1 MIILKKQHLE
11 AALLV
16 APKNDSRFYLN
27 SVLIEV
33 TAEGAVYVVSTNGS
47 MMFVGE
53 INEPDFTG
61 SPIKSLRVVMPRS
74 IVEQALKVMPRLIVE
89 QALKVKDKISNIEL
103 KRSGDAWQLGSV
115 LFPSTDG
122 EMYPNW
128 RRVNVSPG
136 DINTSNPEP
145 AQYNPESLA
154 LAHKAL
160 KKWSDFNKKG
170 TAMLHQRGNSAG
182 VLVHLVDNS
191 AHVVIMP
198 WRTDTNA
205 LPRVVKPF

>member
-1 MIILKKQHLE
+1 MIILKKQQLE

-16 APKNDSRFYLN
+16 APKNDTRYYLN

-33 TAEGAVYVVSTNGS
+33 TAEGAVYVVSVNGS

-61 SPIKSLRVVMPRS
+61 SPVKSLRVVMPRS

-145 AQYNPESLA
+145 AQYNPEL
-154 LAHKAL
+154 LLVAHKSL
-160 KKWSDFNKKG
+160 NKWSVKKG
-170 TAMLHQRGNSAG
+170 GPAMLHQRGNSAG
-182 VLVHLVDNS
+182 VLVHPVDNS

-198 WRTDTNA
+198 WRADTNA

>member
-1 MIILKKQHLE
+1 MIILKKQQLE

-33 TAEGAVYVVSTNGS
+33 TAEGAVYVVSVNGS
-47 MMFVGE
+47 MMFAGE
-53 INEPDFTG
+53 VDSPDFTG
-61 SPIKSLRVVMPRS
+61 EQVKSLRVVIPRS
-74 IVEQALKVMPRLIVE
+74 IIEQS
-89 QALKVKDKISNIEL
+89 LKVKDKTQTIEL
-103 KRSGDAWQLGSV
+103 KRAGEGWQLGSV
-115 LFPSTDG
+115 LFSSTDG
-122 EMYPNW
+122 DMYPNW

-136 DINTSNPEP
+136 DINTSSPEA
-145 AQYNPESLA
+145 AQYNPELLL

-160 KKWSDFNKKG
+160 NKWSSTYKKSG
-170 TAMLHQRGNSAG
+170 PAVLHQRGNEAG
-182 VLVHLVDNS
+182 VLVQPADQS

-198 WRTDTNA
+198 WRADTTA

>member
-1 MIILKKQHLE
+1 MIILRKQHLE

-33 TAEGAVYVVSTNGS
+33 TAEGAVYVVSVNGS

-53 INEPDFTG
+53 VDSPEFTG
-61 SPIKSLRVVMPRS
+61 SPVKSLRVVMPRS
-74 IVEQALKVMPRLIVE
+74 IVEQALKVKE
-89 QALKVKDKISNIEL
+89 KISTIEL

-115 LFPSTDG
+115 LFASTDG
-122 EMYPNW
+122 DMYPNW

-136 DINTSNPEP
+136 DISTSNPEP
-145 AQYNPESLA
+145 AQYNPELLL

-160 KKWSDFNKKG
+160 NKWNYFSKKG
-170 TAMLHQRGNSAG
+170 TIVLHQRGNGAG
-182 VLVHLVDNS
+182 VLVHPADNS
-191 AHVVIMP
+191 AHVIVMP
-198 WRTDTNA
+198 WRADTTA

>member
-1 MIILKKQHLE
+1 MKKQQLE

-33 TAEGAVYVVSTNGS
+33 TAEGAVYVVSVNGS

-61 SPIKSLRVVMPRS
+61 SPVKSLRVVIPR
-74 IVEQALKVMPRLIVE
+74 AIVE
-89 QALKVKDKISNIEL
+89 QALKVKDKSEVIEL
-103 KRSGDAWQLGSV
+103 KRSSGGDWQLGSV
-115 LFPSTDG
+115 LFSSTDG

-145 AQYNPESLA
+145 AQYNPEL
-154 LAHKAL
+154 LLVAHKSL
-160 KKWSDFNKKG
+160 NKWSVKKG
-170 TAMLHQRGNSAG
+170 GPAMLHQRGNSAG
-182 VLVHLVDNS
+182 VLVHPVDNS

-198 WRTDTNA
+198 WRADTTA